1 MDLLEK
7 EQSNKTATQTE
18 ARSSKKV
25 KVTSNHSKVQEPG
38 FTVKSTKVLKE
49 KAQALSS
56 MEGLA
61 GMLKE
66 ANLSKFNTAFARDGQ
81 NASKENI
88 PPTSDENSHNSMSN
102 IIPETSKSQRNIRD
116 NATLENSLLQFPL
129 PRNFSFRDELASIET
144 TPAPY
149 KTMMPAA
156 INSTNSSL
164 PQAQEVPLVSTA
176 CPRDT
181 NYITLNPVPSTS
193 MKTTGKLPSQ
203 VINGDD
209 PSCTTNINNTG
220 GNYTSSEEASMSNF
234 HNFDDSGVYD
244 DGSNIFS
251 LKEQIKELRKENDE
265 LKEKIKSLESSN
277 NSSVSCSCPGM
288 SVFGRVIPYFIL
300 IFFWQRISITWA
312 YKLSQLDI

>member
-1 MDLLEK
+1 MLILKKIQQNEKESHQKKLQQDLDQLER
-7 EQSNKTATQTE
+7 EQSNKIATQTE

-25 KVTSNHSKVQEPG
+25 KVTSNRPKVQEPG

-56 MEGLA
+56 TEGLA

-66 ANLSKFNTAFARDGQ
+66 ASLSKFNTAFTRDGQ

-88 PPTSDENSHNSMSN
+88 PAASDKNLHNSMTN

-116 NATLENSLLQFPL
+116 NATLENSLFQFPL
-129 PRNFSFRDELASIET
+129 PQNFSFRDELASIET

-164 PQAQEVPLVSTA
+164 PQAQEVPLASTA
-176 CPRDT
+176 CPTDT

-193 MKTTGKLPSQ
+193 MKTTGKLLSQ

-209 PSCTTNINNTG
+209 PSCTSNINNTG
-220 GNYTSSEEASMSNF
+220 GNYTSSE
-234 HNFDDSGVYD
+234 
-244 DGSNIFS
+244 
-251 LKEQIKELRKENDE
+251 
-265 LKEKIKSLESSN
+265 
-277 NSSVSCSCPGM
+277 
-288 SVFGRVIPYFIL
+288 
-300 IFFWQRISITWA
+300 
-312 YKLSQLDI
+312 